1 MNIYGGAG
9 IGAFA
14 DAIRKQFTP
23 KGPRDWS
30 MELAYHL
37 AEALIALQKLREEKT
52 QTTYRRGQLI
62 EPSLDKAW
70 RELIFIRQRYV
81 SEKSVLNDIAR
92 RVTLSK
98 LGRITIDDSE
108 DQDYAGGSSG
118 DSGTTSQTRQRLY
131 RRTNRPRYRRRRTTR
146 PYDPRVSGDSE

>member
-9 IGAFA
+9 IEAFA
-14 DAIRKQFTP
+14 NAIREEFTP

-37 AEALIALQKLREEKT
+37 AGALISLQRMNEEET
-52 QTTYRRGQLI
+52 QTTYRRGKLV
-62 EPSLDKAW
+62 EPALDKAW

-81 SEKSVLNDIAR
+81 SEESVLNDIAR

-108 DQDYAGGSSG
+108 DQNYSGGSSSDIG
-118 DSGTTSQTRQRLY
+118 ISSQTRQRLY
-131 RRTNRPRYRRRRTTR
+131 RKPHRPRYRRRRLTK
-146 PYDPRVSGDSE
+146 PYEPRISENSD